1 MEMTGMKWTNSAKVT
16 PSQAGCRQIDSGM
29 ARELLRDNDALVIDV
44 REPLEYAAG
53 RIPGAELIPLRRIVQ
68 EVDYLKQHGERPII
82 ISCRSGKRSEMACR
96 FLRESGIENVYNL
109 TGGVSAWRT
118 ANLALAQ

>member
-1 MEMTGMKWTNSAKVT
+1 
-16 PSQAGCRQIDSGM
+16 
-29 ARELLRDNDALVIDV
+29 
-44 REPLEYAAG
+44 
-53 RIPGAELIPLRRIVQ
+53 
-68 EVDYLKQHGERPII
+68 
-82 ISCRSGKRSEMACR
+82 MACR